1 MGILL
6 PAFFIGCLV
15 YGQTHTARIIP
26 IPGFGNLGFY
36 EFRPANYG
44 SQLHPCIIFLHGA
57 GQVPDKDS
65 GITYHQ
71 LAKILQA
78 GIPMLINNGAT
89 MQFGSNSF
97 VVLSPQTDN
106 DFDAG
111 GGGEYWR
118 VPTMLKYAKDSLHI
132 DTNRIYITGLSM
144 GGGGTWEAIS
154 FDPSVAGQFAAAA
167 PISGYDPYPDTSF
180 CTTARLNIPIW
191 AFHNDQDPTVPAW
204 NGTKAVLGKITS
216 CTNPAIDTVPR
227 VTYYASSQHDAWDDA
242 YDMGHHTYT
251 LSTDPNFVSNAN
263 QTTQN
268 VYEWFLQHS
277 RAPAPAGQP
286 PVVSAGSN
294 QTITL
299 PTSSVTLSGTDS
311 ASSGHTITATA
322 WVKAS
327 GPSGSTIT
335 SPSSPSTT
343 VTGLVQGSYIFQFSA
358 TDDHGLSSNA
368 QVTIT
373 VNPAAV
379 APGALGY
386 LVSVGGPI
394 GNCGN
399 TDTSGRFAVYGS
411 SLANGAIL
419 YSDSARTTP
428 YNGGWGWFEFAA
440 AINGPILH
448 DLDIHPDGS
457 INSLS
462 SCPGVSNGS
471 SGPAPLGYIVTSGGP
486 GANCGDTTAAGRT
499 AIYGDSLANGVI
511 LSPDPDKADPLDGG
525 YAWVGFSATLHGP
538 VTQSFAVYAD
548 GSLHSLQSCGAG
560 QQAGRGT
567 LSGSAAT
574 LGDRADK
581 DLIVY
586 PNPVTDQAII
596 HIPGTTGGRIVIRL
610 NSSGGGMILSKI
622 AYKGNGPIDLTI
634 PMSGLSAGM
643 YIVEIRIGDGIVLR
657 KKILKQ

>member
-1 MGILL
+1 MYLL
-6 PAFFIGCLV
+6 PAFFIGCAV
-15 YGQTHTARIIP
+15 YGQTHTAKIINT
-26 IPGFGNLGFY
+26 GFGALGFY

-57 GQVPDKDS
+57 GQVPAPDS

-71 LAKILQA
+71 LTRILEA

-97 VVLSPQTDN
+97 VVLSPQTLN

-111 GGGEYWR
+111 GGGQYWR
-118 VPTMLKYAKDSLHI
+118 VPAMLQYAKDSLHI

-144 GGGGTWEAIS
+144 GGGGVWEAIS
-154 FDPSVAGQFAAAA
+154 FDPAVAVQFAAAA

-204 NGTKAVLGKITS
+204 NGTRTVLGKINS
-216 CTNPAIDTVPR
+216 CTNPAITDTPR
-227 VTYYASSQHDAWDDA
+227 VTYYASNQHDAWDDA

-263 QTTQN
+263 QTTLN
-268 VYEWFLQHS
+268 VYEWFLQNS
-277 RAPAPAGQP
+277 RAPAGQP

-311 ASSGHTITATA
+311 ALGGHTIASTA
-322 WVKAS
+322 WIKVS

-343 VTGLVQGSYIFQFSA
+343 VTGLVQGSYVFQFSA
-358 TDDHGLSSNA
+358 TDNHGLSSSA
-368 QVTIT
+368 QVTVT

-399 TDTSGRFAVYGS
+399 TDTAGRFAIYGS
-411 SLANGAIL
+411 SLVNGGIL

-428 YNGGWGWFEFAA
+428 YDGGWGWFEFAA
-440 AINGPILH
+440 TINGPILH

-457 INSLS
+457 VNSLS

-471 SGPAPLGYIVTSGGP
+471 SGPAPLGYIVTIGGP
-486 GANCGDTTAAGRT
+486 GMSCGDTTATGRT
-499 AIYGDSLANGVI
+499 AIYGDSLANGAI

-525 YAWVGFSATLHGP
+525 YAWVGYSATLHGP
-538 VTQSFAVYAD
+538 ITQYFSVYAD

-560 QQAGRGT
+560 QQVGRGT
-567 LSGSAAT
+567 LSGSAVALSDGT
-574 LGDRADK
+574 DK
-581 DLIVY
+581 DLLVY
-586 PNPVTDQAII
+586 PNPARDQVTI
-596 HIPGTTGGRIVIRL
+596 HLPGTMGGQVVIRL
-610 NSSGGGMILSKI
+610 SGSGGKVILSKI
-622 AYKGNGPIDLTI
+622 AYKDNGPIDLSI
-634 PMSGLSAGM
+634 PMRGLSPGL
-643 YIVEIRIGDGIVLR
+643 YIVEIRIGDGIVLH